1 MVSFVMAA
9 AQHHIGGF
17 RNVITVERPRSAE
30 IQAFAAFWEKK
41 RAARRAPPRSAID
54 PAEIVD
60 HLPHILLLDVLD
72 GGRDFR
78 FRLVGTAVV
87 RATGRDVTGR
97 TFSDVYKIG
106 SPAFTTMR
114 SIHHRVVAECH
125 PIFVRCDVFWLP
137 QDDPREFEGGFF
149 PLSRDGETVDMQICR
164 VEYEWPN

>member
-1 MVSFVMAA
+1 MTAPRQLS
-9 AQHHIGGF
+9 GRF
-17 RNVITVERPRSAE
+17 RDVITVAAPRSKE
-30 IQAFAAFWEKK
+30 IQAFADFWEAK
-41 RAARRAPPRSAID
+41 RGNRRAPPRSAID
-54 PAEIVD
+54 PAEIPQ
-60 HLPHILLLDVLD
+60 HLPNVLLLDVLD

-97 TFSDVYKIG
+97 TFSDVYSVG

-114 SIHHRVVAECH
+114 SVHHRVVVECR

-137 QDDPREFEGGFF
+137 QEDPREFEGGFF

-164 VEYEWPN
+164 VEYDWPK